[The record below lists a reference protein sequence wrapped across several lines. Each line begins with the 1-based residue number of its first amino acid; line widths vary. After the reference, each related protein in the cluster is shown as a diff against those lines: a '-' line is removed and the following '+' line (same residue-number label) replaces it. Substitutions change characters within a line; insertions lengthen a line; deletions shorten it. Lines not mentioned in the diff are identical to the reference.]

1 MKALLSNI
9 FILLTVVAVHGQAKS
24 EGVTYGMTK
33 SCYDAVIG
41 LDVAKMSEHFG
52 SSIEIITSAGGGIY
66 SRKQAEQVLL
76 SYFDVLKN
84 EKCVLLQDKKSA
96 GARLAIGEIRADG
109 KKIRLYVLTQQQNNK
124 SVIQQIRLEE

>member
-1 MKALLSNI
+1 
-9 FILLTVVAVHGQAKS
+9 
-24 EGVTYGMTK
+24 
-33 SCYDAVIG
+33 
-41 LDVAKMSEHFG
+41 
-52 SSIEIITSAGGGIY
+52 
-66 SRKQAEQVLL
+66 
-76 SYFDVLKN
+76 VLKN